1 MGWFSAL
8 FKQFDF
14 LHQNLDLPN
23 DALHN
28 NTKDST
34 DRASKDFFWLH
45 KVRMRSACLVCLM
58 GEQLSRSGLAVV

>member
-14 LHQNLDLPN
+14 LHQNSDLPN

-34 DRASKDFFWLH
+34 DRASKDFFGYIRCACGLH
-45 KVRMRSACLVCLM
+45 VWSV
-58 GEQLSRSGLAVV
+58 